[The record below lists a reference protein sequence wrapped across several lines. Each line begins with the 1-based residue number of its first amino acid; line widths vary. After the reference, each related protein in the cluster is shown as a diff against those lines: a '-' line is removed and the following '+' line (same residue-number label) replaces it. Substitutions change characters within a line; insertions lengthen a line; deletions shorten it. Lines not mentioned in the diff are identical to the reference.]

1 MSFVLEIQM
10 IASLCMLECSEINN
24 TASTSP
30 EVTTATTASSSHV
43 LSISTDRF
51 VRIHRISDWKEVVG
65 YECRSSTIECVDY
78 IGLNGSPYF
87 ICPGGAAGNLLQLI
101 HWK

>member
-1 MSFVLEIQM
+1 
-10 IASLCMLECSEINN
+10 MLECGDSP
-24 TASTSP
+24 TANMLSP

-78 IGLNGSPYF
+78 IGLNESPYF

-101 HWK
+101 HWKQIRLAD